1 MIRAREFRTGRNAAC
16 KERRSTMSHT
26 EILPSKPATMAAP
39 GSLPRPGIMLNAH
52 AVVFSVATV
61 LTLAT
66 AAECQSIFHLPSL
79 LYGIVLWEWW
89 GCLASALWTLGGRR
103 SSNSFSFSPKVIAAH
118 AIAAAWLG
126 VIHLLLL
133 GSLGFTVSQ
142 WWLHG
147 TVHSILLDHLDLNR
161 FGLELL
167 IYVCVVGVLGLVQ
180 FQIRE
185 QRDALKASELQ
196 RQLSAAQLQ
205 ALQSQMEPH
214 FLFNTLNAVTSL
226 VELGRNREASETL
239 AHLDTI
245 LRTTLRRRS
254 PEKVPFTEELRV
266 IESYLAIQQV
276 RFSDRLRVRIEASD
290 EALEGLIP
298 CFLLQPIVEN
308 AVRHGIAP
316 MAKGGLIEAQVK
328 RIGDRLWMQVRD
340 TGTNGTPEATKGHGI
355 GMQNTRDRLA
365 HFYPGE
371 HDFLATSIATGGF
384 EVTIQIPF
392 ERAAA

>member
-1 MIRAREFRTGRNAAC
+1 MNAIPLTSKPVPTAGQGAITRSDKRNAGV
-16 KERRSTMSHT
+16 
-26 EILPSKPATMAAP
+26 L
-39 GSLPRPGIMLNAH
+39 LNAQ
-52 AVVFSVATV
+52 VVIFSLATV
-61 LTLAT
+61 LALAT
-66 AAECQSIFHLPSL
+66 ASECRSITHLPSL

-89 GCLASALWTLGGRR
+89 GCVASILWMLGLR
-103 SSNSFSFSPKVIAAH
+103 NSFLSSFSPKAIAAH
-118 AIAAAWLG
+118 ILVAPALG
-126 VIHLLLL
+126 LAHLLLL
-133 GSLGFTVSQ
+133 GSLGFTVEGWRAHGTALSV
-142 WWLHG
+142 WLH
-147 TVHSILLDHLDLNR
+147 HLDINR

-167 IYVCVVGVLGLVQ
+167 IYVGVVGVLGLVQ
-180 FQIRE
+180 FQIRV

-226 VELGRNREASETL
+226 VDLGRNREASETL
-239 AHLDTI
+239 AHLNTI
-245 LRTTLRRRS
+245 LRTTLRRRA

-276 RFSDRLRVRIEASD
+276 RFSDRLQVRIEATE

-308 AVRHGIAP
+308 AVQHGIAP
-316 MAKGGLIEAQVK
+316 MAKGGLIEAHVK
-328 RIGDRLWMQVRD
+328 RVGNRLWMQVRD
-340 TGTNGTPEATKGHGI
+340 SGNTGVTGATKGHGI
-355 GMQNTRDRLA
+355 GIQNTKDRLA

-371 HDFLATSIATGGF
+371 HDFSAVALTTGGF

-392 ERAAA
+392 ERVAV

>member
-1 MIRAREFRTGRNAAC
+1 MIRAREFRTRQ
-16 KERRSTMSHT
+16 ERSLQGKKVDMKGG
-26 EILPSKPATMAAP
+26 EILVSKPATIAP
-39 GSLPRPGIMLNAH
+39 GRLPDKGFSLNAH
-52 AVVFSVATV
+52 AVFFSIATV
-61 LTLAT
+61 LALAT
-66 AAECQSIFHLPSL
+66 AGECHSIFYAPSML
-79 LYGIVLWEWW
+79 FGVVYWEWW
-89 GCLASALWTLGGRR
+89 GCIASALWTLEQRG
-103 SSNSFSFSPKVIAAH
+103 SSSTSSFSPKVVTAH
-118 AIAAAWLG
+118 ALVAPLLG
-126 VIHLLLL
+126 VVHLLLL
-133 GSLGFTVSQ
+133 GSLGFTVSR

-147 TVHSILLDHLDLNR
+147 TVRSILLDHLDINR

-180 FQIRE
+180 FQIRM
-185 QRDALKASELQ
+185 QRDALQASELQ

-226 VELGRNREASETL
+226 VELGRNREASEML
-239 AHLDTI
+239 AHLNTI
-245 LRTTLRRRS
+245 LRTTLRRRA

-266 IESYLAIQQV
+266 IESYLAIQLV
-276 RFSDRLRVRIEASD
+276 RFSDRLQVRIDASD

-308 AVRHGIAP
+308 AVQHGIAP

-328 RIGDRLWMQVRD
+328 RIGNRLWMQVRD